1 MACRRALVVIACGCF
16 NFALVSLVP
25 QVKLKR
31 TVAGRVSFAKGA
43 ENSSRPSES
52 TVSVATGDD
61 WKNGRMD
68 MGSNISVVKSGNLTV
83 ESNRAALL
91 IIGHVRSL
99 VWDIVCENI
108 KTRLVDALAK
118 PREEPGTPG
127 TAWKVDVFLFLSLV
141 DSDSRKIRSRLKQ
154 AHREEML
161 KKCIQ
166 KLEPM
171 HVEFMPPTYQ
181 PPKEHGCSAG
191 NEPDYIVYSRT
202 KPNEKD
208 YPTRFFSQ
216 CKRVDI
222 AHEYILNVVEPTIH
236 QQYAAFIKTR
246 PDAVYLRD
254 VPPLWSFNL
263 SRITSAAGGYFDIFQ
278 LTPRGCRVSPPHCV
292 QCADAITDPC
302 NYPRYFMDGYFDS
315 RVQPV
320 LARPTGK
327 TFFDQNKIKLPREKS
342 SRRDKK
348 GWLNLECERWQHLMQ
363 KRAPGISWKGVCEAE
378 AQKFLHAKPPK

>member
-1 MACRRALVVIACGCF
+1 MIMANPF
-16 NFALVSLVP
+16 
-25 QVKLKR
+25 Q
-31 TVAGRVSFAKGA
+31 
-43 ENSSRPSES
+43 
-52 TVSVATGDD
+52 
-61 WKNGRMD
+61 
-68 MGSNISVVKSGNLTV
+68 
-83 ESNRAALL
+83 
-91 IIGHVRSL
+91 
-99 VWDIVCENI
+99 
-108 KTRLVDALAK
+108 
-118 PREEPGTPG
+118 
-127 TAWKVDVFLFLSLV
+127 
-141 DSDSRKIRSRLKQ
+141 
-154 AHREEML
+154 
-161 KKCIQ
+161 
-166 KLEPM
+166 
-171 HVEFMPPTYQ
+171 
-181 PPKEHGCSAG
+181 EHGCSAG

-222 AHEYILNVVEPTIH
+222 AHEYILKVVEPTIH

-246 PDAVYLRD
+246 PDAVYLTK

>member
-52 TVSVATGDD
+52 TVSVATGDDD

-118 PREEPGTPG
+118 PREEPGVPPG

-181 PPKEHGCSAG
+181 PPKDRGAKTCFL
-191 NEPDYIVYSRT
+191 YT
-202 KPNEKD
+202 K
-208 YPTRFFSQ
+208 
-216 CKRVDI
+216 
-222 AHEYILNVVEPTIH
+222 
-236 QQYAAFIKTR
+236 
-246 PDAVYLRD
+246 
-254 VPPLWSFNL
+254 
-263 SRITSAAGGYFDIFQ
+263 
-278 LTPRGCRVSPPHCV
+278 
-292 QCADAITDPC
+292 
-302 NYPRYFMDGYFDS
+302 RYM
-315 RVQPV
+315 
-320 LARPTGK
+320 GK
-327 TFFDQNKIKLPREKS
+327 SGP
-342 SRRDKK
+342 
-348 GWLNLECERWQHLMQ
+348 
-363 KRAPGISWKGVCEAE
+363 
-378 AQKFLHAKPPK
+378 